1 MTATIGF
8 IGLGVMGEPMALNL
22 VRAGL
27 PLLVWNCGPE
37 KRDILKAA
45 GAAVAENPRQVFRE
59 TDIVILMLAD
69 EAATDGVLA
78 RGTPDFAENVRE
90 RTIVQ
95 MGTTAPGY
103 SKLLEADTRA
113 AGGHY
118 VEAPVSGSRKPA
130 ETGDLVAML
139 AGEPERVAE
148 VRPLL
153 SSMCRHI
160 FTCGAVPNAMAMKLA
175 VNLFLIPMV
184 TGLAEAAN
192 FAERQGLDL
201 NLLAAIL
208 DAGPMASPVSRV
220 KMAKLA
226 AGDFSV
232 QAAVADALK
241 NSRLSMA
248 AARDTGIAAPLLEA
262 CETLYRKAVELGHG
276 RDDMV
281 AVIHAIAVRKP

>member
-1 MTATIGF
+1 
-8 IGLGVMGEPMALNL
+8 
-22 VRAGL
+22 
-27 PLLVWNCGPE
+27 
-37 KRDILKAA
+37 
-45 GAAVAENPRQVFRE
+45 
-59 TDIVILMLAD
+59 
-69 EAATDGVLA
+69 
-78 RGTPDFAENVRE
+78 
-90 RTIVQ
+90 
-95 MGTTAPGY
+95 
-103 SKLLEADTRA
+103 
-113 AGGHY
+113 
-118 VEAPVSGSRKPA
+118 
-130 ETGDLVAML
+130 
-139 AGEPERVAE
+139 
-148 VRPLL
+148 
-153 SSMCRHI
+153 MCRHI

>member
-130 ETGDLVAML
+130 ETGIWWPCWRESQSAWRRCGRFYLPC
-139 AGEPERVAE
+139 AGI
-148 VRPLL
+148 
-153 SSMCRHI
+153 SS
-160 FTCGAVPNAMAMKLA
+160 P
-175 VNLFLIPMV
+175 
-184 TGLAEAAN
+184 
-192 FAERQGLDL
+192 
-201 NLLAAIL
+201 
-208 DAGPMASPVSRV
+208 
-220 KMAKLA
+220 
-226 AGDFSV
+226 
-232 QAAVADALK
+232 
-241 NSRLSMA
+241 
-248 AARDTGIAAPLLEA
+248 AARCPTPW
-262 CETLYRKAVELGHG
+262 R
-276 RDDMV
+276 
-281 AVIHAIAVRKP
+281 